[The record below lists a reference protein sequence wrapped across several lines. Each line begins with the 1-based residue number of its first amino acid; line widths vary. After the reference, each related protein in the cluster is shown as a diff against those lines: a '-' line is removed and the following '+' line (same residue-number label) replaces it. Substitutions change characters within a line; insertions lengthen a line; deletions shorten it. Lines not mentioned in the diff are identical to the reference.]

1 MPARRSHAPALL
13 LAGILGALVAIPAG
27 AGVPLVDAEGVP
39 YRWNL
44 DAAAPNVSVGRVTFF
59 IDPRGTTD
67 TITGGKSSAAAIRDA
82 VAAWEVPT
90 TRIRFLED
98 PVRTATGRNGLDQV
112 NWIGWQDGV
121 LSPLT
126 YAATFPTRDGSRITD
141 ADIVFNE
148 LNFTWDTR
156 TPGVSGVADIQGIA
170 AHEWGHLLG
179 ADHVPL
185 RGATMYFASDP
196 GSIHLRTLADDDVA
210 LVGTLY
216 PSLSFVQTTGTLT
229 GKVEITD
236 AADDRAVHV
245 VAVGVGSAEPV
256 ASTLT
261 APDGSWTI
269 KGLPFGSYRVLAA
282 PTLPLTTE
290 LNVYWRAGR
299 NTFLP
304 AVAGFAQTN
313 PVRAATLRITDTN
326 PVTVPTM
333 RTSSTTS
340 PALEPNDTPDTGVP
354 ISLGDAAA
362 GRFESAGDGDWF
374 RVPLTTTDRVT
385 VSVLAWG
392 LGADTD
398 PNLQVQGPDGN
409 VIANLVDIRPGPAF
423 TNQIEGLDRDV
434 RLVGFTP
441 TQNGTHRIR
450 VSRTSSASG
459 TNTFYVLFVTPASD
473 APSPQ
478 LSTASAA
485 PQRIDADGASTAIL
499 TIHPRREDGRDV
511 GAGAVVNVLR
521 DGGSTLG
528 PVVDKGNGDYTVT
541 VTAPAAPGTETFSYT
556 VSTATGTAAV
566 PNAASIVYLGPASP
580 AESDFRI
587 APRRIGEDGPGV
599 AAIAFTPR
607 DARRELL
614 GDGRNVVFDIGS
626 VLDAAVGPVVS
637 VGGTYGAAVRPGVV
651 NGTAD
656 VGVSIDG
663 AGIALTAPLAIGF
676 GFESVLGAARADIAA
691 HLATL
696 GLPSRVTKKLNSAD
710 ASAAKALAAFAEGG
724 KSGLKRA
731 VLSAQAAVTA
741 LETARTRA
749 AGAIDD
755 VGTSEE
761 VAIAIRRLA
770 RLAADAA
777 VIANG
782 RDQKRIDAAV
792 ALITS
797 GDSLLDAGDPKRA
810 AARFASAAAKAA
822 PLVP

>member
-1 MPARRSHAPALL
+1 MPARRSPAPALL
-13 LAGILGALVAIPAG
+13 LAGILAALVAIPAG
-27 AGVPLVDAEGVP
+27 AGVPLVDADGVP

-44 DAAAPNVSVGRVTFF
+44 DVNAPNVSAGRVTFF

-185 RGATMYFASDP
+185 RGATMYFASDT
-196 GSIHLRTLADDDVA
+196 GSIHLRSLADDDVA

-216 PSLSFVQTTGTLT
+216 PNLSFQQTTGTLT

-269 KGLPFGSYRVLAA
+269 RGLPFGSYRVLCA

-290 LNVYWRAGR
+290 LNAYWRGGR

-304 AVAGFAQTN
+304 AVAGSSQTN
-313 PVRAATLRITDTN
+313 PVRAATIRITDTS

-333 RTSSTTS
+333 RTSSTTT

-409 VIANLVDIRPGPAF
+409 VIVNLIDIRPGPAF
-423 TNQIEGLDRDV
+423 TNQVEGLDRDV

-485 PQRIDADGASTAIL
+485 PQRIDADGASTAVL

-511 GAGAVVNVLR
+511 GAGAVVNVVR

-528 PVVDKGNGDYTVT
+528 PVMDAGNGNYTVT
-541 VTAPAAPGTETFSYT
+541 VTAPTSAGTETFSFT
-556 VSTATGTAAV
+556 VATATGAAAV
-566 PNAASIVYLGPASP
+566 PNAASLVYLGPVSP
-580 AESDFRI
+580 VTSEFTI
-587 APRRIGEDGPGV
+587 TPRRIGEDGPG
-599 AAIAFTPR
+599 AAVIAFTPR
-607 DARRELL
+607 DARSEPL
-614 GDGRNVVFDIGS
+614 GGGRSVVFDIGA
-626 VLDAAVGPVVS
+626 VLDANVGSVTSTGDTYRATVQTGSTTGSVDVGVS
-637 VGGTYGAAVRPGVV
+637 VGGATV
-651 NGTAD
+651 
-656 VGVSIDG
+656 
-663 AGIALTAPLAIGF
+663 ALTAPLAIGF

-691 HLATL
+691 HLATP
-696 GLPSRVTKKLNSAD
+696 GLPSRVTKKLSAAD
-710 ASAAKALAAFAEGG
+710 ASAVKALAAFAEGG
-724 KSGLKRA
+724 KSGVKRA
-731 VLSAQAAVTA
+731 VLGAQAAVKS

-749 AGAIDD
+749 AGAIGDP
-755 VGTSEE
+755 GTSEE
-761 VAIAIRRLA
+761 IAIAIRRLA

-782 RDQKRIDAAV
+782 RDQKRVDAAAALV
-792 ALITS
+792 AS
-797 GDSLLDAGDPKRA
+797 ADALLDAGDAKRA
-810 AARFASAAAKAA
+810 AARFASAAIKLA